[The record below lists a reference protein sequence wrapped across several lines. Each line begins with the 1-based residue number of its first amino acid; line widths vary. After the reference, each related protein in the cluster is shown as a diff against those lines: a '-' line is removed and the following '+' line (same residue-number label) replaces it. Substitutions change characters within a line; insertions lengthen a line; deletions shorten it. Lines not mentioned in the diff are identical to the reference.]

1 MCSAALKSVFESCN
15 RIQGEGNT
23 QKFMIARTAPRSRIV
38 IIEEVQETRDLIKE
52 LLKRDGH
59 NVDAVRDEDE
69 AVDRIQRNHPDLIL
83 ISLEGA
89 LEQLIATAQRIR
101 GRGGLTRQTPIVIFS
116 LEAVP
121 EGVEEELG
129 ENIRVTAPDNF
140 NQLRALLMRVL
151 RVASRTH

>member
-1 MCSAALKSVFESCN
+1 
-15 RIQGEGNT
+15 
-23 QKFMIARTAPRSRIV
+23 
-38 IIEEVQETRDLIKE
+38 
-52 LLKRDGH
+52 
-59 NVDAVRDEDE
+59 
-69 AVDRIQRNHPDLIL
+69 
-83 ISLEGA
+83 